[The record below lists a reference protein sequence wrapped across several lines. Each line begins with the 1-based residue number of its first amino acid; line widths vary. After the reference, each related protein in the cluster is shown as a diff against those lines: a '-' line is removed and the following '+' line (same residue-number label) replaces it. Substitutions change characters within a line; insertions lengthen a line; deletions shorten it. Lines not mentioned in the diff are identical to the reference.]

1 MTRATVFLLSVLL
14 TTGCSIKKV
23 ALDRAGDALA
33 GTGDA
38 WASDGDPDLV
48 RDATPF
54 ALKSLESLLEARPGH
69 RGLLLAAAS
78 GFTQYAHAFLQ
89 DEADYQE
96 AKDPALAAH
105 LRRRAKGLY
114 LRARDYGL
122 RGLEVQLP
130 GFRKDPDPARAGK
143 AQVPLLYWTAAAWA
157 SAFALDVTD
166 SRLSSDQGLIER
178 MLDRALALDP
188 EWNGGALHAFRG
200 TWEAGHL
207 QAGGTA
213 ARARAHFAEA
223 LRLSNGQDASVH
235 VALAEALALEAQDR
249 PAFEAHL
256 KDALAVDP
264 DREPGRRLA
273 VLVAQKRARWLQ
285 GRAADLFLDEPEKTP

>member
-1 MTRATVFLLSVLL
+1 MTRTTAIFLSVLL

-23 ALDRAGDALA
+23 AVDRVGDALA
-33 GTGDA
+33 GTGGA

-54 ALKSLESLLEARPGH
+54 ALKTLESLLEARPEH

-89 DEADYQE
+89 DEADYLE
-96 AKDPALAAH
+96 AKDPAQAAH
-105 LRRRAKGLY
+105 LRKRAKGLY

-122 RGLEVQLP
+122 RGLDAELP

-143 AQVPLLYWTAAAWA
+143 DQVPLLYWTAAAWA
-157 SAFALDVTD
+157 AAFALDITD
-166 SRLSSDQGLIER
+166 SRLSADQALIER

-188 EWNGGALHAFRG
+188 AWNGGALHAFRG

-223 LRLSNGQDASVH
+223 LRLSGGQDASAH
-235 VALAEALALEAQDR
+235 VALAETLALEAQDR
-249 PAFEAHL
+249 KAFDAHL

-264 DREPGRRLA
+264 DQDPGRRMA

-285 GRAADLFLDEPEKTP
+285 GRAADLFLDEPEKIP